1 MQQKA
6 KVMHKETVRREKL
19 PPSWFSG
26 TVAHEIKNLNHCTT
40 FNTPILEEF
49 SDISFKEGISEEAG
63 ILLMNYDYPGNISY
77 EK

>member
-1 MQQKA
+1 
-6 KVMHKETVRREKL
+6 MHKETVRREML

-26 TVAHEIKNLNHCTT
+26 TVAHEIKKLDNCTT
-40 FNTPILEEF
+40 FNAPILKEF
-49 SDISFKEGISEEAG
+49 SDVCGKEGISEEAG